1 MKKRLNTTVTATYA
15 KLFTPI
21 IVAAAIYNDEDCK
34 IIDFEAVKGWV
45 KMIEL
50 SDTEGL
56 TFNYFDHK
64 ITVDRFLIN
73 VFSIEMVELQKLD
86 ENE

>member
-1 MKKRLNTTVTATYA
+1 MKKRLNTTVTAEYA

-50 SDTEGL
+50 TDTDNL
-56 TFNYFDHK
+56 RYNYFSHK
-64 ITVDRFLIN
+64 ITVDRGLTN